1 MQSAAWTLSLLTATA
16 SAGSW
21 QTPALRRGAS
31 RPTGML
37 RSQIGTSAELSNR
50 VDRQMQ
56 QCGRRQSR
64 VSAATLGV
72 FAFGILM
79 ATGAKA
85 QGIYVDPW
93 DDNGYVSIN
102 YGYHVGN
109 WSFQDSL
116 SAAIYDEEAT
126 YSIKHAGSGGGHF
139 DVGLGLRVWRNL
151 AVGVGVTVYSNP
163 GGASVSG
170 SVPHP
175 LFYNRPRSASF
186 ARTDLEHKEVGVHFQ
201 AVWVMPVTERIKVSV
216 GGGPSIWSVAQSLI
230 TSVTPAEIGAPWDE
244 VAISSAA
251 AASTASYSGV
261 GGNAGVDMTYMVTD
275 RLGAGI
281 FARWTGGSVRVPAS
295 GGAQSLDVGGFQS
308 GIGLRATF

>member
-21 QTPALRRGAS
+21 QTPALRWGAS

-93 DDNGYVSIN
+93 EDNG
-102 YGYHVGN
+102 
-109 WSFQDSL
+109 
-116 SAAIYDEEAT
+116 
-126 YSIKHAGSGGGHF
+126 
-139 DVGLGLRVWRNL
+139 
-151 AVGVGVTVYSNP
+151 
-163 GGASVSG
+163 
-170 SVPHP
+170 
-175 LFYNRPRSASF
+175 
-186 ARTDLEHKEVGVHFQ
+186 
-201 AVWVMPVTERIKVSV
+201 
-216 GGGPSIWSVAQSLI
+216 
-230 TSVTPAEIGAPWDE
+230 
-244 VAISSAA
+244 
-251 AASTASYSGV
+251 
-261 GGNAGVDMTYMVTD
+261 
-275 RLGAGI
+275 
-281 FARWTGGSVRVPAS
+281 
-295 GGAQSLDVGGFQS
+295 
-308 GIGLRATF
+308 